1 MLAKKEF
8 QDKGWSLAP
17 RDQVVPTW
25 ERRGIIEECNGDEGP
40 SPPPP
45 SRTATND
52 PPCTVVAD
60 SVLRCLPED
69 GTNGFFVACFV
80 RTPVEGEED
89 APPLPIHTEGGE
101 EMTHSS
107 RQEAFKAKARAKG
120 GKGAPKSERGP
131 RPARPV
137 KEVVVVPVAKVEKVE
152 KEKRVK
158 QKVEGKKERYLVEK
172 ALMQK
177 RKTQEATREGGATKK
192 RKA

>member
-1 MLAKKEF
+1 
-8 QDKGWSLAP
+8 
-17 RDQVVPTW
+17 
-25 ERRGIIEECNGDEGP
+25 
-40 SPPPP
+40 
-45 SRTATND
+45 
-52 PPCTVVAD
+52 
-60 SVLRCLPED
+60 
-69 GTNGFFVACFV
+69 
-80 RTPVEGEED
+80 
-89 APPLPIHTEGGE
+89 
-101 EMTHSS
+101 MTHSS

-137 KEVVVVPVAKVEKVE
+137 KEVVVPVVKVEKVE

-158 QKVEGKKERYLVEK
+158 VKVEGKKERYLVEK